1 MSTPKGRV
9 KLNGRIFET
18 TVTTLEIAGEDSLFR
33 AMLDKN
39 WNPHSDSDFTE
50 HLIDRNP
57 DCFGVFDGNRPRL
70 ARSIA
75 GWSVRDG
82 EITRAIQA
90 SPSGGCCAAHGSI
103 VHVYDWMLEERCA
116 INLNYNEVNNLCW
129 IDSENIVVS
138 TDGKLGSGGMGL
150 FNASTGELRYK
161 FQITDK
167 LKGYTS
173 GALGFSPDNKLFSS
187 CTGPGD
193 QHGIDFLDGSPYRS
207 QNNASRLQWLH
218 GTKCLM
224 VSSFNPRNSISLFD
238 VRKNSVVWSWSSEY
252 WSYYE
257 DDQTKQLRD
266 VVAIDERSSICVVY
280 WNECL
285 GFMDLRST
293 NGVVNWRN
301 SIKDIKPS
309 SSCRNDDINSHY
321 DQQECCYPKLAFHE
335 GQLFSSM
342 NDTISVHCGSDWV
355 PTSQFQQSRGGPIWD
370 FSIGGDRL
378 FALHRNEYVLDVWD
392 APRSPVT

>member
-1 MSTPKGRV
+1 MENLQTLLSNLSKDVGSPVKIGSFLRMEVGEGLQGAANVVPSGPALSYNSFLRSLTPHNSESINR
-9 KLNGRIFET
+9 
-18 TVTTLEIAGEDSLFR
+18 LF
-33 AMLDKN
+33 L
-39 WNPHSDSDFTE
+39 HSPVAADMQ
-50 HLIDRNP
+50 
-57 DCFGVFDGNRPRL
+57 VFDGNRPRL

-103 VHVYDWMLEERCA
+103 VHVYDCMLEQCCA
-116 INLNYNEVNNLCW
+116 INLDYNEVNNLCW

-161 FQITDK
+161 FQVTDK

-207 QNNASRLQWLH
+207 QNNAS
-218 GTKCLM
+218 
-224 VSSFNPRNSISLFD
+224 
-238 VRKNSVVWSWSSEY
+238 
-252 WSYYE
+252 
-257 DDQTKQLRD
+257 
-266 VVAIDERSSICVVY
+266 
-280 WNECL
+280 
-285 GFMDLRST
+285 
-293 NGVVNWRN
+293 
-301 SIKDIKPS
+301 
-309 SSCRNDDINSHY
+309 SCSGY
-321 DQQECCYPKLAFHE
+321 MECCYPKLAFHE
-335 GQLFSSM
+335 GQFFSSM

-355 PTSQFQQSRGGPIWD
+355 PTSQFQQSRGGPIWG
-370 FSIGGDRL
+370 FSIGGARL

-392 APRSPVT
+392 APRSPVN